1 MSMTTDD
8 VTDPEEIAEDNRDLF
23 ERLADS
29 DLPIAEDF
37 ERALD
42 ALDRM
47 EDDDD

>member
-1 MSMTTDD
+1 MSMTVDD
-8 VTDPEEIAEDNRDLF
+8 TTDPEEVAEEHRDLF
-23 ERLADS
+23 ERLANS

-47 EDDDD
+47 EDDDE